1 MCGLTG
7 VAVHPVHGNVKLALK
22 MLPALLRSIEKRG
35 SHATGI
41 AVLGGSDPFILKAA
55 VPATEFVKSV
65 PFNDAMQ
72 GRVLKQATPSVFLG
86 HTRHAFVA
94 GGENNAHR
102 DDCAH
107 PFSEGRVIGA
117 HNGVIYNWRALE
129 QQLPEHTPYEVD
141 SQVIFGLLNQKP
153 SPADALE
160 ALEGYFALSWM
171 KHGSLFL
178 ASSSAGSLYAAYMQR
193 QRMLVWHSE
202 QRELLDMLLS
212 FGIKAKHCSLG
223 RISPGSI
230 FEYVP
235 LQFSHNT
242 TMGGRQMRFKQNV
255 NDFVKP
261 QRKGKRAWSS
271 GYSEQEALF
280 PEVLEDRGKRSVVPY
295 TDSEWDMVGAREVW
309 KKPKKATPAT
319 TGQLTLLELQERIAK
334 LEDTVADLRWL
345 VEQMVDRGYAE
356 DATAFAQGQATMS
369 CVVCKEPGTVENM
382 LALPADRYIHASCV
396 ADDVND
402 PADATGVA

>member
-212 FGIKAKHCSLG
+212 FGIKAKIQSAKPKDAKRTSLG
-223 RISPGSI
+223 FLRLTGINALTQRYTLVMSSNAVHPCNSIYLGDIQFRLPG
-230 FEYVP
+230 
-235 LQFSHNT
+235 
-242 TMGGRQMRFKQNV
+242 R
-255 NDFVKP
+255 
-261 QRKGKRAWSS
+261 
-271 GYSEQEALF
+271 
-280 PEVLEDRGKRSVVPY
+280 
-295 TDSEWDMVGAREVW
+295 
-309 KKPKKATPAT
+309 
-319 TGQLTLLELQERIAK
+319 
-334 LEDTVADLRWL
+334 
-345 VEQMVDRGYAE
+345 
-356 DATAFAQGQATMS
+356 
-369 CVVCKEPGTVENM
+369 
-382 LALPADRYIHASCV
+382 
-396 ADDVND
+396 
-402 PADATGVA
+402 